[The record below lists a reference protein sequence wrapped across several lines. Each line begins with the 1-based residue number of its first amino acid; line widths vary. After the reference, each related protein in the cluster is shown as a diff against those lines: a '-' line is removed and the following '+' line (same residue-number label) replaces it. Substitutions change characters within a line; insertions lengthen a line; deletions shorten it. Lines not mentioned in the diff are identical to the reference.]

1 MTQKNLNEIL
11 PLDNL
16 IFLIG
21 IGIIILLEFYYVLYN
36 FFLSAESG
44 AGKTYFI
51 NKLLNLTKEGR

>member
-36 FFLSAESG
+36 FF
-44 AGKTYFI
+44 FI
-51 NKLLNLTKEGR
+51 S